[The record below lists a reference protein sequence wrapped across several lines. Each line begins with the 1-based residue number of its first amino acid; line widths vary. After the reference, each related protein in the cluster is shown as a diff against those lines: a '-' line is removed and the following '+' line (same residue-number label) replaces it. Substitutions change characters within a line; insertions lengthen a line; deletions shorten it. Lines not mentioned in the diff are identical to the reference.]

1 MLDASALKS
10 SCCLSVD
17 GIRDLR
23 CLAFVY
29 MVCWLFA
36 VLVVGCPLPV
46 PCWML
51 QKKIKG
57 LKGVRWERCV
67 CGERSLKLCRNVSM
81 RRFENDVIKLHCEC
95 IPKVQHR

>member
-17 GIRDLR
+17 GIWDLR

-36 VLVVGCPLPV
+36 VPVVGCPLPV

-57 LKGVRWERCV
+57 LKGVRVGKMC
-67 CGERSLKLCRNVSM
+67 L
-81 RRFENDVIKLHCEC
+81 RRKELEALQKC
-95 IPKVQHR
+95 IYEKI